1 MHRLGTQSEKARRSA
16 QILNRRYIA
25 IFERTLSMAGLR
37 AIDHAAL
44 SKKLRHRAEECRALA
59 QMMTSAANAASYL
72 RVAETYDAMADTT
85 DQLVRDNR

>member
-1 MHRLGTQSEKARRSA
+1 MTE
-16 QILNRRYIA
+16 
-25 IFERTLSMAGLR
+25 LR

-44 SKKLRHRAEECRALA
+44 SKKLQRRAEECRALA

-72 RVAETYDAMADTT
+72 RLAGTYDAMADAT